1 MKMMLE
7 LSVFL
12 TAFMCFLAIAPAVG
26 DLTGQKYAIYIRRS
40 EGEKGSTKKQLDR
53 IKGSISELEEAT
65 GRTIDRRIVGK
76 DIDKKRRF
84 DQKKDLV
91 ILDEDGNETF
101 RKEGDIFNEGEGASG
116 FKINSR
122 PVFKELV
129 RRVENGEYDGIAV
142 ESFDRISRDMN
153 GLSHFALP
161 LWREDGKTI
170 LGFDGSYLND
180 NLPNE
185 FLLGITSN
193 AASLT
198 KAQEIAKSKI
208 GRAEAIDL
216 GFIKAGRP
224 EFIGSGTKAA
234 GLDYREA
241 YRLMKKNGENNR
253 GGLNK
258 PGDVAKAMGKTN
270 KRGLGEN
277 KWASQWYLKM
287 KEYER
292 LGILE
297 AWLTAYERFNQF
309 IVDQGGYPGVKW
321 RSDKRVARVKK
332 ATAGFFAY
340 PAGIKVEATQEFV
353 TFPNVA
359 SLDLDVL
366 ADLEDPREYPDKAF
380 KVRRVKTI
388 PKNLSEVQIQGRS
401 RVAGNR

>member
-1 MKMMLE
+1 MLE
-7 LSVFL
+7 MSIFL
-12 TAFMCFLAIAPAVG
+12 AAFMCFMAIAPGVG
-26 DLTGQKYAIYIRRS
+26 DVTGQKYAIYIRRS

-53 IKGSISELEEAT
+53 IKDNISELEAAT
-65 GRTIDRRIVGK
+65 GLKIDRRIVGK

-84 DQKKDLV
+84 DQRKDLV

-129 RRVENGEYDGIAV
+129 RRVLNGEYDGIAV

-153 GLSHFALP
+153 GLSYFALP

-170 LGFDGSYLND
+170 LGFNGEFLND
-180 NLPNE
+180 DLPNE
-185 FLLGITSN
+185 FHLAITSN

-208 GRAEAIDL
+208 GRAKAIDL

-224 EFIGSGTKAA
+224 EFIGSGTKQA

-241 YRLMKKNGENNR
+241 YRLMKKNGENKR

-258 PGDVAKAMGKTN
+258 PGEVSKAMGKIN
-270 KRGLGEN
+270 KRGQGEN
-277 KWASQWYLKM
+277 KWASQWYLKL

-292 LGILE
+292 LGMLE
-297 AWLTAYERFNQF
+297 AWLTAYENFNQF

-332 ATAGFFAY
+332 ATSGFFAY

-353 TFPNVA
+353 RFPNVA
-359 SLDLDVL
+359 SLDLEVL
-366 ADLEDPREYPDKAF
+366 ADLEDPREYPENGF

-401 RVAGNR
+401 RVSGNR